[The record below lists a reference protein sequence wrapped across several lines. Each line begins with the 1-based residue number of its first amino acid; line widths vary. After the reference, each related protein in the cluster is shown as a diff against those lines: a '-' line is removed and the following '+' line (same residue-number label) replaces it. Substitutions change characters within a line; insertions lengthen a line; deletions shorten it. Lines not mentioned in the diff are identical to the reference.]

1 MKKETGSP
9 CSNPFEVSDE
19 KKRPI
24 KAWAVICNKEV
35 GMIAYT
41 IKSSA
46 IEHKDFLD
54 EEYSGCCKH
63 KVVPCEINLF

>member
-24 KAWAVICNKEV
+24 KAWAVVLDGKVEEIMLDKKN
-35 GMIAYT
+35 Y
-41 IKSSA
+41 
-46 IEHKDFLD
+46 KDIPRL
-54 EEYSGCCKH
+54 KL
-63 KVVPCEINLF
+63 KIVPCEIKLKEYEK